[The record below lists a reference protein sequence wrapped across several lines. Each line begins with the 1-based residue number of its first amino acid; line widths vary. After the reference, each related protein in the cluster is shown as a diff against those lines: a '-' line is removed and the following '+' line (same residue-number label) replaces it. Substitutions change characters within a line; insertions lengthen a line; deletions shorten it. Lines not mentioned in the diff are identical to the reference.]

1 MTLKFDNFFTSGWVF
16 DDSELEIKS
25 KFQMINIAIVLSSA
39 GLLYGIIGNIL
50 REIYHIIPIEVF
62 LLFVNLILFFVL
74 KKCKKS
80 FKNVATLI
88 TFQFTFFFLYL
99 VYVNEPSSL
108 KHVWLFTYP
117 IILLYLQSKKLA
129 IYWFTLTITLLIVAP
144 MQPFLEVSYSLYQV
158 TYIAFV
164 LVILAVIVNFYQI
177 KMEEVKALILKQQT
191 MLQNQAKQAVM
202 GEMISMIA
210 HQWRQPLSTV
220 TLNISNLQIKKLLG
234 EELDSEVLDKAL
246 EDISNT
252 VVYLSD
258 TIDDF
263 QTYFH
268 PNKELTKI
276 ELHELLNKAVV
287 FALPR
292 LKNTKIDIQIIKNED
307 IFVETYMNE
316 LIQVTLNIINNAID
330 VLISLELDAPKITI
344 SIEEN
349 KDEATILIEDN
360 ANGISEEI
368 LPKIFD
374 PYFSTKG
381 KNGTGLGLYMSQMI
395 IQKQFDG
402 VIGVD
407 TSPQGTIFKVK
418 IKKTLS

>member
-246 EDISNT
+246 EDISDT